1 MTRSYRP
8 YERELNAAGDRR
20 ESARRR
26 SGGEAGDYGYEDRR
40 IAELARGPLSSPEHP
55 LRAEI
60 GRNTYGGFYA
70 WLRGWGYPDVRE
82 LPDFAEQPRAAE
94 DALDA
99 LVAQGYALQDP
110 KHLIDLYDL
119 FDEPTSQYEDSL
131 DATELPGGYIGR
143 GTDSVQRMIDLMD
156 AGAMGEIECAYL
168 RTVEPEI

>member
-1 MTRSYRP
+1 MMTRSYRP

-26 SGGEAGDYGYEDRR
+26 SGEAGDAGHEDRR

-70 WLRGWGYPDVRE
+70 CLRGWGYPDVRE